1 MNHQN
6 TAWARFEV
14 QTGNIAIYSAVAVR
28 DLPSISI
35 RNMAESAYKALSRLV
50 KHEEVETFKFAP
62 GNEYKSRDGS
72 RIRIK
77 QRTRS
82 FAIVESYGYEPREYR
97 ITTVE
102 VETKN
107 GLSLVES
114 IMAHGREYLASAL
127 LRERR

>member
-1 MNHQN
+1 MNQTN

-14 QTGNIAIYSAVAVR
+14 QTGNIAVSSAVAVS
-28 DLPSISI
+28 DLPKISI
-35 RNMAESAYKALSRLV
+35 KNMAESAYKALSRLV
-50 KHEEVETFKFAP
+50 KHDEVESINFAP

-82 FAIVESYGYEPREYR
+82 FAIVESYGHEPREYR

-102 VETKN
+102 VYTES

-114 IMAHGREYLASAL
+114 IRVHGREYLASDL